1 MKRDFYRGW
10 QARRNLASFQVR
22 KRLIKRDMV
31 DQNKLVYMARK
42 RKGEQA
48 GIDKMEQ
55 PFSGDGEGKILRM
68 DKKNWVGIMSN
79 VSAMEFSKQ
88 SSVPTKQETTVANR

>member
-1 MKRDFYRGW
+1 
-10 QARRNLASFQVR
+10 
-22 KRLIKRDMV
+22 
-31 DQNKLVYMARK
+31 MARK

-79 VSAMEFSKQ
+79 VSAMEFSK
-88 SSVPTKQETTVANR
+88 